1 MDSLVACFDMGF
13 GRRSTRI
20 AYFAPSNNNNFA
32 AMRSEILQRIQAL
45 LQNEDLEAIRKDVRT
60 EIESFRSLIQNDFRA
75 QREAWDG
82 EDHED
87 DEKFQFQP
95 SPEEIEFNG
104 LVDQF
109 KEREKAWRQRI
120 AEEQRA
126 NLEVKTGLIDELR
139 TVIQE
144 EENIGSAFARF
155 NEVREKWEA
164 TGDVPGDRYK
174 EVHDEYHRLRD
185 EFFYNINIYK
195 QLQEHDLQKNLK
207 LKEGLIEQAQTL
219 KSIEDLKERE
229 TLARGLQKQWFD
241 VGPSPRETFQ
251 ELADTFFGLTRETF
265 DAVKAYYDDMRAQFE
280 VHKGEKEAL
289 INALQTLL
297 TQDIEDHKGWQTAT
311 KEVVELQ
318 AQWKATGFAGKEHNE
333 TLWGQ
338 FREAADVFFERKQF
352 FYDRVK
358 ASSKVSKQ
366 KKLKLIE
373 EAESM
378 QNSTDW
384 KATSDAMI
392 RLQKAWKEAGPCAP
406 GDEHKL
412 WKSFRSAQD
421 VFFKA
426 KKAQFADRH
435 KEEVA
440 NLELKRALLEK
451 IEAFQVSDNRGQ
463 DLDTLKGFSQE
474 WSAIGFIPRK
484 HLDSVMNRFRAAMD
498 KHYDALSAKRS
509 ERSVETYNKRIE
521 KLVAGD
527 NRDVKREQ
535 HILRDKIGRLQQRI
549 TSTEENMERFTGKGA
564 ESIREQA
571 LKTIKGYRREIDEI
585 KAKLKLLREATQND

>member
-1 MDSLVACFDMGF
+1 
-13 GRRSTRI
+13 
-20 AYFAPSNNNNFA
+20 
-32 AMRSEILQRIQAL
+32 MRSEILQRIQDL

-60 EIESFRSLIQNDFRA
+60 EIDSFRSLIQEDFRT
-75 QREAWDG
+75 QRDAWAA
-82 EDHED
+82 EDHEP

-95 SPEEIEFNG
+95 SAEELAFNE
-104 LVDQF
+104 LVESF
-109 KEREKAWRQRI
+109 KTREKAWRQRI
-120 AEEQRA
+120 ADEQRA
-126 NLEVKTGLIDELR
+126 NLEVKTALIAELR
-139 TVIQE
+139 TTIQE
-144 EENIGSAFARF
+144 EENIGAAFARF
-155 NEVREKWEA
+155 NEVREKWDA

-195 QLQEHDLQKNLK
+195 QLQEHDLQKNLA
-207 LKEGLIEQAQTL
+207 LKEALIEQAKTL
-219 KSIEDLKERE
+219 ATMEDLKARE
-229 TLARGLQKQWFD
+229 TLARSLQKQWFD
-241 VGPSPRETFQ
+241 IGPSPRETFQ
-251 ELADTFFGLTRETF
+251 ELADTFFGLTRDTF

-289 INALQTLL
+289 IAKLQSLL
-297 TQDIEDHKGWQTAT
+297 TEDIDGHKAWQAAT
-311 KEVVELQ
+311 QTVVGLQ
-318 AQWKATGFAGKEHNE
+318 GEWKATGFAGKQHNE
-333 TLWGQ
+333 ALWGQ
-338 FREAADVFFERKQF
+338 FREAADVFFERKQM

-366 KKLKLIE
+366 KKVKLIE
-373 EAESM
+373 EAQAL

-384 KATSDAMI
+384 RATSDAMI

-412 WKSFRSAQD
+412 WKSFREAQD

-426 KKAQFADRH
+426 KKAQFADRN

-440 NLELKRALLEK
+440 NLALKQALLEK
-451 IEAFQVSDNRGQ
+451 IEAFELSDNRGQ
-463 DLDTLKGFSQE
+463 DLDTLKGFSKE

-484 HLDSVMNRFRAAMD
+484 HLDNVMNRFRAAMD

-535 HILRDKIGRLQQRI
+535 HILRDKIARLQQRI

-585 KAKLKLLREATQND
+585 KAKLKLLREATAKD

>member
-1 MDSLVACFDMGF
+1 
-13 GRRSTRI
+13 
-20 AYFAPSNNNNFA
+20 
-32 AMRSEILQRIQAL
+32 MRSEILQRIQDL

-60 EIESFRSLIQNDFRA
+60 EIDSFRSLIQEDFRT
-75 QREAWDG
+75 QRDAWAA
-82 EDHED
+82 EDHEP

-95 SPEEIEFNG
+95 SAEELAFNE
-104 LVDQF
+104 LVESF
-109 KEREKAWRQRI
+109 KTREKAWRQRI
-120 AEEQRA
+120 ADEQRA
-126 NLEVKTGLIDELR
+126 NLEVKTALIAELR
-139 TVIQE
+139 TTIQE
-144 EENIGSAFARF
+144 EENIGAAFARF
-155 NEVREKWEA
+155 NEVREKWDA

-195 QLQEHDLQKNLK
+195 QLQEHDLQKNLA
-207 LKEGLIEQAQTL
+207 LKEALIEQAKTL
-219 KSIEDLKERE
+219 ATMEDLKARE
-229 TLARGLQKQWFD
+229 TLARSLQKQWFD
-241 VGPSPRETFQ
+241 IGPSPRETFQ

-289 INALQTLL
+289 IAKLQSLL
-297 TQDIEDHKGWQTAT
+297 TEDIDGHKAWQAAT
-311 KEVVELQ
+311 QTVVGLQ
-318 AQWKATGFAGKEHNE
+318 GEWKATGFAGKQHNE
-333 TLWGQ
+333 ALWGQ
-338 FREAADVFFERKQF
+338 FREAADVFFERKQM

-366 KKLKLIE
+366 KKVKLIE
-373 EAESM
+373 EAQAL

-384 KATSDAMI
+384 RATSDAMI

-412 WKSFRSAQD
+412 WKSFREAQD

-426 KKAQFADRH
+426 KKAQFADRN

-440 NLELKRALLEK
+440 NLALKQALLEK
-451 IEAFQVSDNRGQ
+451 IEAFELSDNRGQ
-463 DLDTLKGFSQE
+463 DLDTLKGFSKE

-484 HLDSVMNRFRAAMD
+484 HLDNVMNRFRAAMD

-535 HILRDKIGRLQQRI
+535 HILRDKIARLQQRI

-585 KAKLKLLREATQND
+585 KAKLKLLREATAKD

>member
-1 MDSLVACFDMGF
+1 
-13 GRRSTRI
+13 
-20 AYFAPSNNNNFA
+20 
-32 AMRSEILQRIQAL
+32 MRSEILQRIQEL

-60 EIESFRSLIQNDFRA
+60 EIDSFRSLIQEDFRT
-75 QREAWDG
+75 QRDAWAA
-82 EDHED
+82 EDHEP

-95 SPEEIEFNG
+95 SAEELAFNE
-104 LVDQF
+104 LVESF
-109 KEREKAWRQRI
+109 KTREKAWRQRI
-120 AEEQRA
+120 ADEQRA
-126 NLEVKTGLIDELR
+126 NLEVKTALIAELR
-139 TVIQE
+139 TTIQE
-144 EENIGSAFARF
+144 EENIGAAFARF
-155 NEVREKWEA
+155 NEVREKWDA

-174 EVHDEYHRLRD
+174 EVHNEYHRLRD

-195 QLQEHDLQKNLK
+195 QLQEHDLQKNLA
-207 LKEGLIEQAQTL
+207 LKEALIEQAKTL
-219 KSIEDLKERE
+219 ATMEDLKARE
-229 TLARGLQKQWFD
+229 TLARSLQKQWFD
-241 VGPSPRETFQ
+241 IGPSPRETFQ
-251 ELADTFFGLTRETF
+251 ELADTFFGLTRDTF

-289 INALQTLL
+289 IAKLQSLL
-297 TQDIEDHKGWQTAT
+297 TEDIDGHKAWQAAT
-311 KEVVELQ
+311 QTVVGLQ
-318 AQWKATGFAGKEHNE
+318 GEWKATGFAGKEHNE
-333 TLWGQ
+333 ALWGQ
-338 FREAADVFFERKQF
+338 FREAADVFFERKQM

-366 KKLKLIE
+366 KKVKLIE
-373 EAESM
+373 EAQAL

-384 KATSDAMI
+384 RATSDAMI

-412 WKSFRSAQD
+412 WKSFREAQD

-426 KKAQFADRH
+426 KKAQFADRN

-440 NLELKRALLEK
+440 NLALKQALLEK
-451 IEAFQVSDNRGQ
+451 IEAFELSDNRGQ
-463 DLDTLKGFSQE
+463 DLDTLKGFSKE

-484 HLDSVMNRFRAAMD
+484 HLDNVMNRFRAAMD

-535 HILRDKIGRLQQRI
+535 HILRDKIARLQQRI

-585 KAKLKLLREATQND
+585 KAKLKLLREATAKD

>member
-1 MDSLVACFDMGF
+1 
-13 GRRSTRI
+13 
-20 AYFAPSNNNNFA
+20 
-32 AMRSEILQRIQAL
+32 MRSEILQRIQDL

-60 EIESFRSLIQNDFRA
+60 EIDSFRSLIQEDFRT
-75 QREAWDG
+75 QRDAWAA
-82 EDHED
+82 EDHEP

-95 SPEEIEFNG
+95 SAEELAFNE
-104 LVDQF
+104 LVESF
-109 KEREKAWRQRI
+109 KTREKAWRQRI
-120 AEEQRA
+120 ADEQRA
-126 NLEVKTGLIDELR
+126 NLEVKTALIAELR
-139 TVIQE
+139 TTIQE
-144 EENIGSAFARF
+144 EENIGAAFARF
-155 NEVREKWEA
+155 NEVREKWDA

-195 QLQEHDLQKNLK
+195 QLQEHDLQKNLA
-207 LKEGLIEQAQTL
+207 LKEALIEQAKTL
-219 KSIEDLKERE
+219 ATMEDLKARE
-229 TLARGLQKQWFD
+229 TLARSLQKQWFD
-241 VGPSPRETFQ
+241 IGPSPRETFQ

-289 INALQTLL
+289 IAKLQSLL
-297 TQDIEDHKGWQTAT
+297 TEDIDGHKAWQAAT
-311 KEVVELQ
+311 QTVVGLQ
-318 AQWKATGFAGKEHNE
+318 GEWKATGFAGKQHNE
-333 TLWGQ
+333 ALWGQ
-338 FREAADVFFERKQF
+338 FREAADVFFERKQM

-366 KKLKLIE
+366 KKVKLIE
-373 EAESM
+373 EAQAL

-384 KATSDAMI
+384 RTTSDAMI

-412 WKSFRSAQD
+412 WKSFREAQD

-426 KKAQFADRH
+426 KKAQFADRN

-440 NLELKRALLEK
+440 NLALKQALLEK
-451 IEAFQVSDNRGQ
+451 IEAFELSDNRGQ
-463 DLDTLKGFSQE
+463 DLDTLKGFSKE

-484 HLDSVMNRFRAAMD
+484 HLDNIMNRFRAAMD
-498 KHYDALSAKRS
+498 KHCDALSAKRS

-535 HILRDKIGRLQQRI
+535 HILRDKIARLQQRI

-585 KAKLKLLREATQND
+585 KAKLKLLREATAKD

>member
-1 MDSLVACFDMGF
+1 
-13 GRRSTRI
+13 
-20 AYFAPSNNNNFA
+20 
-32 AMRSEILQRIQAL
+32 MRSEILQRIQEL

-60 EIESFRSLIQNDFRA
+60 EIDSFRSLIQEDFRT
-75 QREAWDG
+75 QRDAWAA
-82 EDHED
+82 EDHEP

-95 SPEEIEFNG
+95 SAEELAFNE
-104 LVDQF
+104 LVESF
-109 KEREKAWRQRI
+109 KTREKAWRQRI
-120 AEEQRA
+120 ADEQRA
-126 NLEVKTGLIDELR
+126 NLEVKTALIAELR
-139 TVIQE
+139 TTIQE
-144 EENIGSAFARF
+144 EENIGAAFARF
-155 NEVREKWEA
+155 NEVREKWDA

-195 QLQEHDLQKNLK
+195 QLQEHDLQKNLA
-207 LKEGLIEQAQTL
+207 LKEALIEQAKTL
-219 KSIEDLKERE
+219 ATMEDLKARE
-229 TLARGLQKQWFD
+229 TLARSLQKQWFD
-241 VGPSPRETFQ
+241 IGPSPRETFQ
-251 ELADTFFGLTRETF
+251 ELADTFFGLTRDTF

-289 INALQTLL
+289 IAKLQSLL
-297 TQDIEDHKGWQTAT
+297 TEDIDGHKAWQAAT
-311 KEVVELQ
+311 QTVVGLQ
-318 AQWKATGFAGKEHNE
+318 GEWKATGFAGKEHNE
-333 TLWGQ
+333 ALWGQ
-338 FREAADVFFERKQF
+338 FREAADVFFEWKQM
-352 FYDRVK
+352 FYDRIK

-366 KKLKLIE
+366 KKVKLIE
-373 EAESM
+373 EAQAL

-384 KATSDAMI
+384 RATSDAMI
-392 RLQKAWKEAGPCAP
+392 RLQKAWKEAGACAP

-412 WKSFRSAQD
+412 WKSFREAQD

-426 KKAQFADRH
+426 KKAQFADRN

-440 NLELKRALLEK
+440 NLALKQALLEK
-451 IEAFQVSDNRGQ
+451 IEAFELSDNRGQ
-463 DLDTLKGFSQE
+463 DLDALKGFSKE

-484 HLDSVMNRFRAAMD
+484 HLDNVMNRFRAAMD

-535 HILRDKIGRLQQRI
+535 HILRDKIARLQQRI

-585 KAKLKLLREATQND
+585 KAKLKLLREATAKD

>member
-1 MDSLVACFDMGF
+1 
-13 GRRSTRI
+13 
-20 AYFAPSNNNNFA
+20 
-32 AMRSEILQRIQAL
+32 MRSEILQRIQEL

-60 EIESFRSLIQNDFRA
+60 EIDSFRSLIQEDFRT
-75 QREAWDG
+75 QRDAWAA
-82 EDHED
+82 EDHEP

-95 SPEEIEFNG
+95 SAEELAFNE
-104 LVDQF
+104 LVESF
-109 KEREKAWRQRI
+109 KTREKAWRQRI
-120 AEEQRA
+120 ADEQRA
-126 NLEVKTGLIDELR
+126 NLEVKTALIAELR
-139 TVIQE
+139 TTIQE
-144 EENIGSAFARF
+144 EENIGAAFARF
-155 NEVREKWEA
+155 NEVRKKWDA

-195 QLQEHDLQKNLK
+195 QLQEHDLQKNLA
-207 LKEGLIEQAQTL
+207 LKEALIEQAKTL
-219 KSIEDLKERE
+219 ATMEDLKARE
-229 TLARGLQKQWFD
+229 TLARSLQKQWFD
-241 VGPSPRETFQ
+241 IGPSPRETFQ
-251 ELADTFFGLTRETF
+251 ELADTFFGLTRDTF

-289 INALQTLL
+289 IAKLQSLL
-297 TQDIEDHKGWQTAT
+297 TEDIDGHKAWQAAT
-311 KEVVELQ
+311 QTVVGLQ
-318 AQWKATGFAGKEHNE
+318 GEWKATGFAGKEHNE
-333 TLWGQ
+333 ALWGQ
-338 FREAADVFFERKQF
+338 FREAADVFFEREQM

-366 KKLKLIE
+366 KKVKLIE
-373 EAESM
+373 EAQAL

-384 KATSDAMI
+384 RATSDAMI

-412 WKSFRSAQD
+412 WKSFREAQD

-426 KKAQFADRH
+426 KKAQFADRN

-440 NLELKRALLEK
+440 NLALKQALLEK
-451 IEAFQVSDNRGQ
+451 IEAFELSDNRGQ
-463 DLDTLKGFSQE
+463 DLDTLKGFSKE

-484 HLDSVMNRFRAAMD
+484 HLDNVMNRFRAAMD

-535 HILRDKIGRLQQRI
+535 HILRDKIARLQQRI

-585 KAKLKLLREATQND
+585 KAKLKLLREATAKD

>member
-1 MDSLVACFDMGF
+1 ML
-13 GRRSTRI
+13 RR
-20 AYFAPSNNNNFA
+20 
-32 AMRSEILQRIQAL
+32 L
-45 LQNEDLEAIRKDVRT
+45 
-60 EIESFRSLIQNDFRA
+60 
-75 QREAWDG
+75 
-82 EDHED
+82 
-87 DEKFQFQP
+87 
-95 SPEEIEFNG
+95 
-104 LVDQF
+104 
-109 KEREKAWRQRI
+109 

-195 QLQEHDLQKNLK
+195 QLQEHDLQKNLT

-219 KSIEDLKERE
+219 QSIEDLKERE

-297 TQDIEDHKGWQTAT
+297 TQDIEDHKGWQSAT

-318 AQWKATGFAGKEHNE
+318 ARWKATGFAGKEHNE

-338 FREAADVFFERKQF
+338 FREAADVFFERKQV

-384 KATSDAMI
+384 KSTSDAMI

-426 KKAQFADRH
+426 KKAQFADRN

-451 IEAFQVSDNRGQ
+451 IEAFQISDNRGQ
-463 DLDTLKGFSQE
+463 DLEALKGFSQE

-484 HLDSVMNRFRAAMD
+484 HLDNVMNRFRAAMD

-535 HILRDKIGRLQQRI
+535 HILRDKIARLQQRI

>member
-1 MDSLVACFDMGF
+1 
-13 GRRSTRI
+13 
-20 AYFAPSNNNNFA
+20 
-32 AMRSEILQRIQAL
+32 MRSEILQRIQDL
-45 LQNEDLEAIRKDVRT
+45 LQNEDQEAIRKDVRT
-60 EIESFRSLIQNDFRA
+60 EIDSFRSLIQEDFRT
-75 QREAWDG
+75 QRDAWAA
-82 EDHED
+82 EDHEP

-95 SPEEIEFNG
+95 SAEELAFNE
-104 LVDQF
+104 LVESF
-109 KEREKAWRQRI
+109 KTREKAWRQRI
-120 AEEQRA
+120 ADEQRA
-126 NLEVKTGLIDELR
+126 NLEVKTALIAELR
-139 TVIQE
+139 TTIQE
-144 EENIGSAFARF
+144 EENIGAAFARF
-155 NEVREKWEA
+155 NEVREKWDA

-195 QLQEHDLQKNLK
+195 QLQEHDLQKNLA
-207 LKEGLIEQAQTL
+207 LKEALIEQAKTL
-219 KSIEDLKERE
+219 ATMEDLKARE
-229 TLARGLQKQWFD
+229 TLARSLQKQWFD
-241 VGPSPRETFQ
+241 IGPSPRETFQ
-251 ELADTFFGLTRETF
+251 ELADTFFGLTRDTF

-280 VHKGEKEAL
+280 VHKGQKEAL
-289 INALQTLL
+289 IAKLQSLL
-297 TQDIEDHKGWQTAT
+297 TEDIDGHKAWQAAT
-311 KEVVELQ
+311 QTVVGLQ
-318 AQWKATGFAGKEHNE
+318 GEWKATGFAGKEHNE
-333 TLWGQ
+333 ALWGQ
-338 FREAADVFFERKQF
+338 FREAADVFFERKQM

-366 KKLKLIE
+366 KKVKLIE
-373 EAESM
+373 EAQAL

-384 KATSDAMI
+384 RATSDAMI

-412 WKSFRSAQD
+412 WKSFREAQD

-426 KKAQFADRH
+426 KKAQFADRN

-440 NLELKRALLEK
+440 NLALKQALLEK
-451 IEAFQVSDNRGQ
+451 IEAFELSDNRGQ
-463 DLDTLKGFSQE
+463 DLDTLKGFSKE

-484 HLDSVMNRFRAAMD
+484 HLDTVMNRFRAAMD

-535 HILRDKIGRLQQRI
+535 HILRDKIARLQQRI

-585 KAKLKLLREATQND
+585 KAKLKLLREATAKD

>member
-1 MDSLVACFDMGF
+1 
-13 GRRSTRI
+13 
-20 AYFAPSNNNNFA
+20 
-32 AMRSEILQRIQAL
+32 MRSEILQRIQDL
-45 LQNEDLEAIRKDVRT
+45 LQNEELEAIRKDVRT
-60 EIESFRSLIQNDFRA
+60 EIDSFRSLIQEDFRT
-75 QREAWDG
+75 QRDAWAA
-82 EDHED
+82 EDHEP

-95 SPEEIEFNG
+95 SAEELAFNE
-104 LVDQF
+104 LVESF
-109 KEREKAWRQRI
+109 KTREKAWRQRI
-120 AEEQRA
+120 ADEQRA
-126 NLEVKTGLIDELR
+126 NLEVKTALIAELR
-139 TVIQE
+139 TTIQE
-144 EENIGSAFARF
+144 EENIGAAFARF
-155 NEVREKWEA
+155 NEVREKWDA

-195 QLQEHDLQKNLK
+195 QLQEHDLQKNLA
-207 LKEGLIEQAQTL
+207 LKEALIEQAKTL
-219 KSIEDLKERE
+219 ATMEDLKARE
-229 TLARGLQKQWFD
+229 TLARSLQKQWFD
-241 VGPSPRETFQ
+241 IGPSPRETFQ
-251 ELADTFFGLTRETF
+251 ELADTFFGLTRDTF

-289 INALQTLL
+289 IAKLQSLL
-297 TQDIEDHKGWQTAT
+297 SEDIDGHKAWQAATQT
-311 KEVVELQ
+311 VVGLQ
-318 AQWKATGFAGKEHNE
+318 GEWKATGFAGKEHNE
-333 TLWGQ
+333 ALWGQ
-338 FREAADVFFERKQF
+338 FREAADVFFERKQM

-366 KKLKLIE
+366 KKVKLIE
-373 EAESM
+373 EAQAL

-384 KATSDAMI
+384 RATSDAMI

-412 WKSFRSAQD
+412 WKSFREAQD

-426 KKAQFADRH
+426 KKAQFADRN

-440 NLELKRALLEK
+440 NLAMKQALLEK
-451 IEAFQVSDNRGQ
+451 IEAFELSDNRGQ
-463 DLDTLKGFSQE
+463 DLDTLKGFSKE

-484 HLDSVMNRFRAAMD
+484 HLDNVMNRFRAAMD

-535 HILRDKIGRLQQRI
+535 HILRDKIARLQQRI

-585 KAKLKLLREATQND
+585 KAKLKLLREATAKD